1 MAKQMSKLQTYIS
14 PLLKSKFVRELILL
28 PSTLSGRKQLNKTEE
43 YPVTK
48 PSLISHIERVAIYVS
63 DLEYS
68 INWYIEKLGFTLESI
83 TDQIKVEALPNQ
95 TIRCALLNTK
105 NQRNAL
111 VLVERRDANGKKI
124 CPSTNGYFH
133 MAFEI
138 EEHRTSFE
146 FAQRLREKNVFI
158 SYGPVKHSRDGDG
171 EIGGNIAVYCLD
183 PDNHYLEF
191 FFDMDKYEEKRFTGG
206 LK

>member
-1 MAKQMSKLQTYIS
+1 M
-14 PLLKSKFVRELILL
+14 
-28 PSTLSGRKQLNKTEE
+28 
-43 YPVTK
+43 
-48 PSLISHIERVAIYVS
+48 S
-63 DLEYS
+63 DLENS
-68 INWYIEKLGFTLESI
+68 INWYIEKLGFTLERI
-83 TDQIKVEALPNQ
+83 TEKIEGETLLDQ

-111 VLVERRDANGKKI
+111 VLVERRDACGKKI
-124 CPSTNGYFH
+124 LPSTNGYFH
-133 MAFEI
+133 IAFEI

-158 SYGPVKHSRDGDG
+158 SYGPVKHSREGDG

-191 FFDMDKYEEKRFTGG
+191 FFGMDKYDS
-206 LK
+206 LCY

>member
-14 PLLKSKFVRELILL
+14 PLLKSESVRELILL
-28 PSTLSGRKQLNKTEE
+28 PSTVSGRRQINKTEE
-43 YPVTK
+43 YPVNK

-68 INWYIEKLGFTLESI
+68 MNWYIEKLGFTLESI
-83 TDQIKVEALPNQ
+83 TDQIEAQALPNQ

-111 VLVERRDANGKKI
+111 VLVERRDASGKKI
-124 CPSTNGYFH
+124 RPYTNGYFH
-133 MAFEI
+133 LAFEL
-138 EEHRTSFE
+138 EEYRTSFE
-146 FAQRLREKNVFI
+146 FAQRLKEKNVFI

-171 EIGGNIAVYCLD
+171 
-183 PDNHYLEF
+183 
-191 FFDMDKYEEKRFTGG
+191 
-206 LK
+206 